1 MGSCFNMA
9 FPHLKI
15 ADTIPMADNGDLSLG
30 RNDQLFHCTSS
41 QRMTLTGKLEDIEY
55 TMQMDMSNTQIQA
68 FNIKDG
74 NLSSDGRLFLI
85 QPSILLF
92 LDPVIRSH
100 QKSSW
105 QRASPA
111 PLIINLS
118 PVNESLLHIFII
130 TTFPI
135 SLEMQLSRA
144 ARSSFS

>member
-9 FPHLKI
+9 FLHLKI

-92 LDPVIRSH
+92 LDPVIQSH

-111 PLIINLS
+111 PLTTNLS
-118 PVNESLLHIFII
+118 PVNESHLHI
-130 TTFPI
+130 
-135 SLEMQLSRA
+135 SLL
-144 ARSSFS
+144 